1 MVLISSIFT
10 GAKTVH
16 DRYSLAYVDS
26 PKCSYYALMRFVSDS
41 RYNWALLLRLIAKAA
56 VSIIMK
62 LNDKEHIYTLCIDDT
77 IVERARGKHIE
88 GLSRTFDHVK
98 GKCVKGFANLL
109 IGGSDGLNIF
119 SVISALVNSRKDA
132 LVIRDF
138 DKKVDKRKA
147 GGRRRVDSKNRK
159 TTLFYATANLS
170 SIQVSRLNMLLWTP
184 GSIQAILLM
193 SFWSLVYTVSA

>member
-1 MVLISSIFT
+1 
-10 GAKTVH
+10 
-16 DRYSLAYVDS
+16 
-26 PKCSYYALMRFVSDS
+26 
-41 RYNWALLLRLIAKAA
+41 
-56 VSIIMK
+56 MK
-62 LNDKEHIYTLCIDDT
+62 
-77 IVERARGKHIE
+77 

-98 GKCVKGFANLL
+98 GKNVKDFANLL
-109 IGGSDGLNIF
+109 IGWSDGLNIF
-119 SVISALVNSRKDA
+119 PVISALVSSKREK
-132 LVIRDF
+132 LVIQDF
-138 DKKVDKRKA
+138 DKKVDKRKS

>member
-41 RYNWALLLRLIAKAA
+41 RYNWALLLRLIAKVA

-109 IGGSDGLNIF
+109 IGWSDGLNIF

-138 DKKVDKRKA
+138 DKKVDKKKQVEDAELILRTVKQLYF
-147 GGRRRVDSKNRK
+147 
-159 TTLFYATANLS
+159 TLLQIYPQFRY
-170 SIQVSRLNMLLWTP
+170 Q
-184 GSIQAILLM
+184 GSIC
-193 SFWSLVYTVSA
+193 SYGHLVLFKQSY